1 MTNDYGTT
9 ALKDREIKKN
19 SLQKKVAI
27 YTRVSTIEQAEEG
40 YSIDEQV
47 RVLREYC
54 DDHGYA
60 IFQEYADKGI
70 SGKNVKGRPGLVHL
84 LNDASNKQFDLVL
97 VWKMN
102 RLSRKLS
109 DLTKIEELLKKHNI
123 AFRSYKERYE
133 TETPSGKL
141 QFHMMAAIA
150 EFERDNIAEN
160 VKMGMLARA
169 REGSWNGGQVLGYDV
184 ISTARKDGRH
194 KLSELV
200 VNEQEASIVRKIF
213 DLYTSGNGYKS
224 MANRLNQEGYRTKKN
239 KMFSIS
245 SMKTIVTNPLYVGL
259 IRYNVRRD
267 WAEKRR
273 NNINPDPLIVKGKH
287 EPIITEETWE
297 QAKAIKASRGGKPN
311 RIHSGEHPLTG
322 IMRCP
327 ACGAGMVLGRTTNR
341 LKDGTKRVLEYYVC
355 GRWKNKGTAA
365 CRSNGVRID
374 YADKYVLEKIST
386 IANNDLL
393 IKRIV
398 DNVNTKR
405 DTKIEPLRKEQESIQ
420 KQLSLIDSKKN
431 KVLELYEEGMIGK
444 TDFKK
449 RFDSLDEEIKRLERH
464 LEPLMQQQAGSIN
477 QIKLEYKVVEKI
489 MKNFVE
495 VFKHS
500 LNVEQRKSLVRI
512 LIKEIT
518 ISDSREIDTIKIQ
531 LNEEVLKYFSSK
543 DGDKSSYNDDL
554 SLSFSFTIDIN
565 QIQLINV

>member
-1 MTNDYGTT
+1 MHEMTSNYGTT
-9 ALKDREIKKN
+9 AVKDKELKKS

-40 YSIDEQV
+40 YSIDEQL

-70 SGKNVKGRPGLVHL
+70 SGKNIKGRPGLVHL

-184 ISTARKDGRH
+184 ISTPKKDGKH
-194 KLSELV
+194 KASELV
-200 VNEQEASIVRKIF
+200 VNDQEASIVRKIF
-213 DLYTSGNGYKS
+213 ELYTSGYGYKS
-224 MANRLNQEGYRTKKN
+224 MANRLNKEGYHTKKR

-273 NNINPDPLIVKGKH
+273 NNINPDPIIVKGKH

-297 QAKAIKASRGGKPN
+297 KAKSIKASRGGKPN

-327 ACGAGMVLGRTTNR
+327 ACGAGMVLGRTTNQ

-355 GRWKNKGTAA
+355 GKWKNKGTAA

-374 YADKYVLEKIST
+374 YADKYVLEKISK
-386 IANNDLL
+386 IANNALL
-393 IKRIV
+393 IKKIV

-405 DTKIEPLRKEQESIQ
+405 DTEIEPLRKEYEAIQ
-420 KQLSLIDSKKN
+420 KQLSLIEGKKN
-431 KVLELYEEGMIGK
+431 KVLDLYEEGMIGK
-444 TDFKK
+444 ADFKK
-449 RFDSLDEEIKRLERH
+449 RFDSLDEEREQLERH
-464 LEPLMQQQAGSIN
+464 LEPLIQHQSGSNN
-477 QIKLEYKVVEKI
+477 QIKLEYKIVEKI
-489 MKNFVE
+489 MKNFVTA
-495 VFKHS
+495 FKQT
-500 LNVEQRKSLVRI
+500 LTVEQRKSLIHI
-512 LIKEIT
+512 LVKEIT
-518 ISDSREIDTIKIQ
+518 ISESREIDTIKIQ
-531 LNEEVLKYFSSK
+531 LNEEVLKYFSAK
-543 DGDKSSYNDDL
+543 DEGKPSHEDDFP
-554 SLSFSFTIDIN
+554 SSFSVVMDIN
-565 QIQLINV
+565 QNL

>member
-1 MTNDYGTT
+1 MHEMTSNYGTT
-9 ALKDREIKKN
+9 AVKDKELKKS

-40 YSIDEQV
+40 YSIDEQL

-70 SGKNVKGRPGLVHL
+70 SGKNIKGRPGLVHL

-184 ISTARKDGRH
+184 ISTPKKDGKH
-194 KLSELV
+194 KASELV
-200 VNEQEASIVRKIF
+200 VNDQEASIVRKIF
-213 DLYTSGNGYKS
+213 ELYTSGYGYKS
-224 MANRLNQEGYRTKKN
+224 MANRLNKEGYHTKKR

-273 NNINPDPLIVKGKH
+273 NNINPDPIIVKGKH

-297 QAKAIKASRGGKPN
+297 KAKSIKASRGGKPN

-327 ACGAGMVLGRTTNR
+327 ACGAGMVLGRTTNQ

-355 GRWKNKGTAA
+355 GKWKNKGTAA

-374 YADKYVLEKIST
+374 YADKYVLEKISK
-386 IANNDLL
+386 IANNALL
-393 IKRIV
+393 IKKIV

-405 DTKIEPLRKEQESIQ
+405 DTEIEPLRKEYEAIQ
-420 KQLSLIDSKKN
+420 KQLSLIEGKKN
-431 KVLELYEEGMIGK
+431 KVLDLYEEGMIGK
-444 TDFKK
+444 ADFKK
-449 RFDSLDEEIKRLERH
+449 RFDSLDEEREQLERH
-464 LEPLMQQQAGSIN
+464 LEPLIQHQSGSNN
-477 QIKLEYKVVEKI
+477 QIKLEYKIVEKI
-489 MKNFVE
+489 MKNFVTA
-495 VFKHS
+495 FKQT
-500 LNVEQRKSLVRI
+500 LTVEQRKSLIHI
-512 LIKEIT
+512 LVKEIT
-518 ISDSREIDTIKIQ
+518 ISESREIDTIKIQ
-531 LNEEVLKYFSSK
+531 LNEEVLKYFNAK
-543 DGDKSSYNDDL
+543 DEGKPSHEDDFP
-554 SLSFSFTIDIN
+554 SSFSVVMDIN
-565 QIQLINV
+565 QNL